1 MPSAFFIS
9 DAYVYLDLL
18 LGKRLFR
25 PTSKD
30 DRVSLALKEGVKAKR
45 LLGALRTLWRSSADG
60 AHDPRVKDLK
70 QHLVASP
77 LRRRQNVSRVCD
89 HQFLFCMVK
98 KVSFVLDFLQFS
110 ISARV

>member
-1 MPSAFFIS
+1 MPSAFFVS
-9 DAYVYLDLL
+9 DAFVYLDLL

-25 PTSKD
+25 PTPKD

-70 QHLVASP
+70 QHLQASP
-77 LRRRQNVSRVCD
+77 LRRRQGVSGVCA
-89 HQFLFCMVK
+89 HQFFIFCATHFVVK
-98 KVSFVLDFLQFS
+98 
-110 ISARV
+110 